1 MSNKGA
7 NNEAIVAIT
16 TVDHLLRYT
25 LKGAR
30 SAPFLIQSY
39 TVSRASVAIM
49 AANTARR
56 SARGSA

>member
-25 LKGAR
+25 LKGANYGPTTR
-30 SAPFLIQSY
+30 ESPQEELTSASRYQS
-39 TVSRASVAIM
+39 VFAK
-49 AANTARR
+49 
-56 SARGSA
+56 